1 MIRNAQETDLL
12 LLLGMGW
19 KFASYTGLPTPFSP
33 ESAERMISFL
43 MEKGVV
49 LVSETEGVVEG
60 AIMGMVTPIWY
71 VGAFTAAELALWVSP
86 DRRTK
91 GVARSLIEAFEAWG
105 REQGVEYFTMSD
117 LSVDGTYPA
126 GGMFERMGY
135 RPFERAHI
143 KEAY

>member
-12 LLLGMGW
+12 RLLDMGW
-19 KFASYTGLPTPFSP
+19 KFAVYTGLPTPFSP
-33 ESAERMISFL
+33 ESTKRMIEYL
-43 MEKGVV
+43 METGVV
-49 LVSETEGVVEG
+49 LVSETDGVVEG
-60 AIMGMVTPIWY
+60 AIMGMVAPIWY

-91 GVARSLIEAFEAWG
+91 GVARSLIEAFESWG
-105 REQGVEYFTMSD
+105 RDQGVEYFTMSD

>member
-1 MIRNAQETDLL
+1 MIRHAQETDLL
-12 LLLGMGW
+12 LFLGTGW

-33 ESAERMISFL
+33 ESAERMIRFL

-49 LVSETEGVVEG
+49 LVSETDGVVEG
-60 AIMGMVTPIWY
+60 AIMGMVAPIWY

-91 GVARSLIEAFEAWG
+91 GVARSLIEAFESWG
-105 REQGVEYFTMSD
+105 REQSVEYFTMSD

-143 KEAY
+143 KEAN